1 MALVEAVRRANPAAI
16 HLGASVT
23 QITETEDG
31 VVVGLVDGRSV
42 AGSLL
47 VGADGVHS
55 VTRSA
60 LFGAAKKYCER
71 HQEWCTSERDR
82 HASAED

>member
-60 LFGAAKKYCER
+60 LIRRGEEILR
-71 HQEWCTSERDR
+71 E
-82 HASAED
+82 ASGMVHVRTRQAPQR